1 MQELTAK
8 IAWIDSTEDFIEIN
22 FKVANEKLSAI
33 FSGYT
38 SIQDIKKLWG
48 NDLVG
53 RLLSGKKLQWDMQ
66 GALTQSISISG
77 ELLNPTGIIE
87 LVFHIVYA
95 VEGDKTPAEEC
106 VVRIKIE
113 PNQLDTFCKQFN
125 NFKGKIGEL
134 AGVKI

>member
-8 IAWIDSTEDFIEIN
+8 IVWIDSTEDFIEIN

-38 SIQDIKKLWG
+38 SIQEIKKLWG

-53 RLLSGKKLQWDMQ
+53 RLLLGKKLQWDMQ
-66 GALTQSISISG
+66 GSLRQSISISG
-77 ELLNPTGIIE
+77 ELSNPTGIIE

-95 VEGDKTPAEEC
+95 IQEDKIPVEEC

-125 NFKGKIGEL
+125 NFKGKTGEFASL
-134 AGVKI
+134 EI